1 MLARRQVPV
10 HGPGQTVTVSS
21 LWLLTP
27 CASSPWSTEGA
38 QQGEGLISTFLL
50 LWLVS
55 NKYTSV
61 YVPLA
66 RTMWPILEAKEQLGT
81 VTPAATSAS
90 SDNFMLWE
98 EVYEFSCPVSHPVAR
113 YNLFAFFFPKEIF
126 LPISKGDNPVSHP
139 VSTCSVKSRPQYCL
153 WAVFRKLWPN
163 RQVLCASL
171 TPAKMWNRC
180 TITATQTPVR
190 KELNNGR
197 QTASALHGT

>member
-1 MLARRQVPV
+1 MAPVRQWRFRVCGCSHLVPPV
-10 HGPGQTVTVSS
+10 PGRQKEHNRVKDSSQLFSCYDLLVTNI
-21 LWLLTP
+21 LLFMFHWQEL
-27 CASSPWSTEGA
+27 C
-38 QQGEGLISTFLL
+38 L
-50 LWLVS
+50 
-55 NKYTSV
+55 
-61 YVPLA
+61 
-66 RTMWPILEAKEQLGT
+66 WPILEAKEQLGT